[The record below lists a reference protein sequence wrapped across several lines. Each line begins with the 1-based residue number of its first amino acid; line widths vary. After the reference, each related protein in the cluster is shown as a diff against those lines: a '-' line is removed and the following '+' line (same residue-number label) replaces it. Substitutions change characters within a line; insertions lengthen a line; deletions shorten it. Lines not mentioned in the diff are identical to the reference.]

1 MPTSTLQSIQ
11 TKVAS
16 SATEIG
22 QNFLTTYFSHLG
34 LLEFV
39 SVIISILCFV
49 GIAYV
54 AVKTGWLESRV
65 DRVRDVVLKTD
76 MPKYRAQ
83 ISWKNIQ
90 KHFFEGDE
98 NDLKI
103 SIIEADKMLNEA
115 LRGAGVLG
123 TQLGDRLKKIKP
135 GQIPNIDDVW
145 QAHKIRNQIAHE
157 PDFVLKRD
165 LAERSLAIYETAL
178 QNLGVFD
185 DEVIPPPSKPTG
197 TNHSH

>member
-1 MPTSTLQSIQ
+1 MSPTSTLQSIQ

-16 SATEIG
+16 SATAMS
-22 QNFLTTYFSHLG
+22 QSFLTTYFAHLG
-34 LLEFV
+34 FLEFA
-39 SVIISILCFV
+39 SVVISILCLV

-54 AVKTGWLESRV
+54 AVHTGWLESRV

-76 MPKYRAQ
+76 MPKHRAQ
-83 ISWKNIQ
+83 LSWQSIQ

-103 SIIEADKMLNEA
+103 AVIEADKMLNEA

-165 LAERSLAIYETAL
+165 LAERALAIYEKAL
-178 QNLGVFD
+178 QNLGIFD
-185 DEVIPPPSKPTG
+185 EEIPTA
-197 TNHSH
+197 TNRSHQ